1 MKIETVKTNSAFS
14 SAPVPSGKVLVFYV
28 SDGNGGYV
36 KRYKDQNGNFID
48 M

>member
-1 MKIETVKTNSAFS
+1 MKTEIIKTDSAFS
-14 SAPVPSGKVLVFYV
+14 SAVVPSGKVLVFYA

-36 KRYKDQNGNFID
+36 KRYKDQSGNFHD